1 MSPSKKYSLGD
12 KVADKV
18 AQFGGSWAAIISCTS
33 IIAIWI
39 VLNSFILVAPV
50 DPYPYILL
58 NLILSCVAALQ
69 APFIIMAN
77 ARQALQD
84 RKWAK
89 EDLDAA
95 KKTELEVREVLAK
108 LEVLERKVDAVASQL
123 RG

>member
-89 EDLDAA
+89 EDLDAG

-108 LEVLERKVDAVASQL
+108 LDVLERKIEAVASQL